1 VNPKT
6 LLLPIAVLLAAPGL
20 RAEAEGQ
27 YPVIKVLSRDDA
39 LFVQQQAE
47 LDEFRRI
54 TESRSAAPQAL
65 PSLDI
70 FEYRRRASEDLFA
83 LNARLGLRYDTLATL
98 NGAASRDAFSQV
110 GTVLIPSQDGL
121 FINDPPL
128 SDLESMVLSTRLA
141 DGAAPQKLRIVR
153 GGRTVSVSYFP
164 REAFS
169 GVERAYFLRILYVT
183 PIAKGQITSM
193 YGWRADPFTGAR
205 SFHGGIDI
213 GAPMGTPVRAARE
226 GTVDEIGSDERL
238 GSYIVLSHPGGYQTV
253 YGHLSAINV
262 TMKDRVSAGT
272 EIGSVGVTG
281 RTTGPHLHFEVR
293 TRKGTEDPLD
303 LIRVKNG

>member
-6 LLLPIAVLLAAPGL
+6 LFLPIAILLAVPCLHANADGH
-20 RAEAEGQ
+20 
-27 YPVIKVLSRDDA
+27 YPVIKVLSRDDT

-54 TESRSAAPQAL
+54 TESRAAAPQAL

-70 FEYRRRASEDLFA
+70 FEYRRRASEDLFS
-83 LNARLGLRYDTLATL
+83 LNARVGLRYDTLATL
-98 NGAASRDAFSQV
+98 NGAASRDAFGQV
-110 GTVLIPSQDGL
+110 TTILIPSQDGL
-121 FINDPPL
+121 FINDPPR
-128 SDLESMVLSTRLA
+128 SDLESMILSTRIA
-141 DGAAPQKLRIVR
+141 DGAAPRKLRVVR
-153 GGRTVSVSYFP
+153 DGKTVSVSYFP
-164 REAFS
+164 RESFS

-213 GAPMGTPVRAARE
+213 GAPVGAPVHAARE
-226 GTVDEIGSDERL
+226 GIVEEIGSNETL
-238 GSYIVLSHPGGYQTV
+238 GNYIVLTHPGGYQTI

-262 TMKDRVSAGT
+262 TMKDKVSAGV
-272 EIGSVGVTG
+272 EIGAVGVTG

-293 TRKGTEDPLD
+293 TRKGTENPLD
-303 LIRVKNG
+303 LVRVKNG